1 MGGFTGR
8 WFSAA
13 DPDKFIAP
21 IIDHGPYRYQKIN
34 VADSLLHRN
43 SLLHRIIDIANTR
56 SEFPEI
62 AVAPFRLITLNHD
75 AVLGIYYET
84 DERSILT
91 FVNFSDQPV
100 QFTARGIRTGP
111 PASRTNATTTR
122 WFAAKPSNS
131 VLAPTATAGSGR
143 TAARCAD

>member
-1 MGGFTGR
+1 MRSAWGMTSIWKSATPCAPHAVGR
-8 WFSAA
+8 IARRRFFGSRPGKIYRA
-13 DPDKFIAP
+13 D
-21 IIDHGPYRYQKIN
+21 YRPRSLPLSKIN

-62 AVAPFRLITLNHD
+62 AVAPFRLLTIDSD

-84 DERSILT
+84 EERSILT

-100 QFTARGIRTGP
+100 QFTVKDPQHDLDRLSRGQTLR
-111 PASRTNATTTR
+111 
-122 WFAAKPSNS
+122 
-131 VLAPTATAGSGR
+131 
-143 TAARCAD
+143 